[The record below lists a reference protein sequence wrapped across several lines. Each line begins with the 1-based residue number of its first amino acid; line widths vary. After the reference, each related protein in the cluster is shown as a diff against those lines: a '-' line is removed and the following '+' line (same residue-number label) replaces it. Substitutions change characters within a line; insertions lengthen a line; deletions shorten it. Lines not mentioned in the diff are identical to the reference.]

1 MTLLICLKFENFHF
15 SPGVKTPD
23 TRALAEQLA
32 DESLENGDVDLLPSS
47 ELKDLSM
54 YIEKPITAGPGI
66 VLE

>member
-1 MTLLICLKFENFHF
+1 MALLICLKFENFHF

-54 YIEKPITAGPGI
+54 
-66 VLE
+66 